1 MLIHTKD
8 LNFIQPVLEEY
19 CLKIQAVATNSCTF
33 LQQPFIEPPPP
44 RVGSS
49 KGQAFTTVTVQPTGW
64 PSGPDSLVSTHAPKR
79 LRRSLPFPTPL
90 SSQSPSIIH
99 LPQLLHPQ
107 SWVVFV
113 YPPAAAATSHAL
125 ARLTLLSVS
134 ASKRSSTHLANKAD
148 SPGRPSQHTTV
159 SLQLSPPLAVF
170 VDQRSTTAK
179 SLHDASRVILGDGH
193 SDHQRR
199 RSTILNLDVEPTFQD
214 QGAGGEPPQLQ
225 LALISIRLFQHDFLR
240 LRLALNP
247 PNATDDA
254 ASPRSTL

>member
-90 SSQSPSIIH
+90 SSPISIHNPS
-99 LPQLLHPQ
+99 
-107 SWVVFV
+107 
-113 YPPAAAATSHAL
+113 PPALTSPVL
-125 ARLTLLSVS
+125 GCLCVS
-134 ASKRSSTHLANKAD
+134 ASCSCDFARTRTTHPPFSLSQQKIEY
-148 SPGRPSQHTTV
+148 SPS
-159 SLQLSPPLAVF
+159 
-170 VDQRSTTAK
+170 K
-179 SLHDASRVILGDGH
+179 
-193 SDHQRR
+193 
-199 RSTILNLDVEPTFQD
+199 
-214 QGAGGEPPQLQ
+214 
-225 LALISIRLFQHDFLR
+225 
-240 LRLALNP
+240 
-247 PNATDDA
+247 
-254 ASPRSTL
+254 

>member
-148 SPGRPSQHTTV
+148 VCRRTLQPYSRPCLFVETVPSPREGRVSTPQSHYSFRLPWPCLSINDPQPPS
-159 SLQLSPPLAVF
+159 P
-170 VDQRSTTAK
+170 STTH
-179 SLHDASRVILGDGH
+179 L
-193 SDHQRR
+193 
-199 RSTILNLDVEPTFQD
+199 E
-214 QGAGGEPPQLQ
+214 
-225 LALISIRLFQHDFLR
+225 
-240 LRLALNP
+240 
-247 PNATDDA
+247 
-254 ASPRSTL
+254 